1 MDSTGP
7 ETTQKIAST
16 PLPFDASN
24 GFYRWLPLIVLI
36 FAIAYGWLL
45 AALTPQ
51 ALGSVHW
58 LSSLETGLPQD
69 LMALV
74 RQVFIGGILA
84 FALLFNLA
92 VVFMLQRPGLAWLSV
107 FIAGVLH
114 CQLVLEQFGLWF
126 IWPDQP
132 QYNALLHISLPLCLI
147 ALCEFTPHFLPL
159 GRRSRR
165 IIHVISLL
173 AFLHLLA
180 TPVNISGVG
189 EASFLG
195 LALAGGAFILLVVL
209 SQIRQHVLARYYG
222 LAFLA
227 ILVGA
232 VISFLHT
239 TGWAPSTS
247 FAESAFFLGAAA
259 GSVILTTGAASLLSS
274 AGAASANDS
283 LGLPGYDP
291 ALTERQ
297 DQQQRL
303 MLEVENGLARNS
315 MWLEYQPKVRIRDA
329 KVRSV
334 EALIR
339 WHHPEFGYVPP
350 DQWIPQA
357 EQVGV
362 IYPVTLWVIERACSE
377 YPHLTARYG
386 DELAIAVNIS
396 ATDLTHAG
404 FEEKVTNIITRH
416 NIQAKDLILEITET
430 AMMTDPEASRRMIHT
445 LNRKGFRIAM
455 DDFGT
460 GHSSLGTL
468 ASFELDELKIDRS
481 FLKDILDHPTRQ
493 RIFRATLELGEALD
507 LDVVVEGVEDE
518 AVVRWLQQFPDLYGQ
533 GFFWGKPEPACP

>member
-7 ETTQKIAST
+7 ETTQKIASR
-16 PLPFDASN
+16 PLPFDAASA
-24 GFYRWLPLIVLI
+24 FYRWLPLIVLI

-45 AALTPQ
+45 ASLTPQ

-58 LSSLETGLPQD
+58 LASLETGLPQD
-69 LMALV
+69 LVALV

-92 VVFMLQRPGLAWLSV
+92 VVFVLQRPGLAWLSV
-107 FIAGVLH
+107 FMAGVLH

-159 GRRSRR
+159 GRRSRQV
-165 IIHVISLL
+165 IHVISLL

-180 TPVNISGVG
+180 TPMDLPGVG
-189 EASFLG
+189 EVSFLG

-209 SQIRQHVLARYYG
+209 SQVHRHVLARYYG

-227 ILVGA
+227 ILAGA

-239 TGWAPSTS
+239 TGWAPNTS

-259 GSVILTTGAASLLSS
+259 GSVILTTGATSLLSS
-274 AGAASANDS
+274 AGAAPSNDNR
-283 LGLPGYDP
+283 GVPGYEP
-291 ALTERQ
+291 APTERQ
-297 DQQQRL
+297 DQLQRL
-303 MLEVENGLARNS
+303 MLEVENGLASNN
-315 MWLEYQPKVRIRDA
+315 MWLEYQPKVRIRNA

-362 IYPVTLWVIERACSE
+362 IYPVTLWVIEQACSE

-416 NIQAKDLILEITET
+416 NMEAKDLILEITET

-481 FLKDILDHPTRQ
+481 FLKGILNHPTRQ

>member
-7 ETTQKIAST
+7 QTTQKIAST
-16 PLPFDASN
+16 PLPFDVAN
-24 GFYRWLPLIVLI
+24 GFYRWLPLIVLV

-45 AALTPQ
+45 ASLTPQ
-51 ALGSVHW
+51 ALGNVHW
-58 LSSLETGLPQD
+58 LASLETGLPQD
-69 LMALV
+69 LKALV

-92 VVFMLQRPGLAWLSV
+92 VVFMLKQPGLAWLSV
-107 FIAGVLH
+107 FMAGVLH

-147 ALCEFTPHFLPL
+147 AMGEFTPHFLPL

-180 TPVNISGVG
+180 TPVNIPGVG

-209 SQIRQHVLARYYG
+209 SQVRQHVLARYYG

-274 AGAASANDS
+274 AGAAPANDNR
-283 LGLPGYDP
+283 GLSVNAP
-291 ALTERQ
+291 ATTDRQ
-297 DQQQRL
+297 DPQQRL

>member
-7 ETTQKIAST
+7 QTTQEIAST
-16 PLPFDASN
+16 PLPFDSAN
-24 GFYRWLPLIVLI
+24 GFYHWLPLIVLL

-45 AALTPQ
+45 ASQTPQ
-51 ALGSVHW
+51 ALGSVRW
-58 LSSLETGLPQD
+58 LAGLETGLPQD

-92 VVFMLQRPGLAWLSV
+92 VVFMLRRPGLAWLSV
-107 FIAGVLH
+107 FMAGVLH

-159 GRRSRR
+159 GHRSRR

-180 TPVNISGVG
+180 TPMSIPGVG
-189 EASFLG
+189 EASFLA
-195 LALAGGAFILLVVL
+195 LALAGGGFILLVVL
-209 SQIRQHVLARYYG
+209 SLVRQHVHARYYG
-222 LAFLA
+222 LAILA
-227 ILVGA
+227 ILIGT

-239 TGWAPSTS
+239 KGWAPSTS

-274 AGAASANDS
+274 AGGAPANNNR
-283 LGLPGYDP
+283 GLSVYAP
-291 ALTERQ
+291 AITERQ
-297 DQQQRL
+297 NQQQRL
-303 MLEVENGLARNS
+303 MLEVENSLASNS

-339 WHHPEFGYVPP
+339 WHHPEFGYVSP
-350 DQWIPQA
+350 DRWIPQA
-357 EQVGV
+357 EEAGV

-377 YPHLTARYG
+377 YRHLTARYG
-386 DELAIAVNIS
+386 NELAVAVNIS

-404 FEEKVTNIITRH
+404 FEQDITDIITRH
-416 NIQAKDLILEITET
+416 KLEAKDLILEITET
-430 AMMTDPEASRRMIHT
+430 AMMTDPEASRRMIHS
-445 LNRKGFRIAM
+445 LHRKGFRIAM

-481 FLKDILDHPTRQ
+481 FLKGILDHPARQ
-493 RIFRATLELGEALD
+493 RVFRATLELGEALD

-518 AVVRWLQQFPDLYGQ
+518 AVVHWLQQFPDLHGQ
-533 GFFWGKPEPACP
+533 GFFWGRPEPACP

>member
-7 ETTQKIAST
+7 QTTQEIAST
-16 PLPFDASN
+16 PLPFDSAN
-24 GFYRWLPLIVLI
+24 GFYHWLPLIVLL

-45 AALTPQ
+45 ASQTPQ
-51 ALGSVHW
+51 ALGSVRW
-58 LSSLETGLPQD
+58 LAGLETGLPQD

-92 VVFMLQRPGLAWLSV
+92 VVFMLRRPGLAWLSV
-107 FIAGVLH
+107 FMAGVLH

-159 GRRSRR
+159 GHRSRR

-180 TPVNISGVG
+180 TPMSIPGVG
-189 EASFLG
+189 EASFLV
-195 LALAGGAFILLVVL
+195 LALAGGGFILLVVL
-209 SQIRQHVLARYYG
+209 SQVRQHVHARYYG
-222 LAFLA
+222 LAILA
-227 ILVGA
+227 ILVGT

-239 TGWAPSTS
+239 KGWAPSTS

-274 AGAASANDS
+274 AGGAPANNNR
-283 LGLPGYDP
+283 GLSVYAP
-291 ALTERQ
+291 AITERQ
-297 DQQQRL
+297 SQQQRL
-303 MLEVENGLARNS
+303 MLEVENSLASNS

-339 WHHPEFGYVPP
+339 WHHPEFGYVSP
-350 DQWIPQA
+350 DRWIPQA
-357 EQVGV
+357 EEAGV

-377 YPHLTARYG
+377 YRHLTARYG
-386 DELAIAVNIS
+386 NELAVAVNIS

-404 FEEKVTNIITRH
+404 FEQDITDIITRH
-416 NIQAKDLILEITET
+416 KLEAKDLILEITET
-430 AMMTDPEASRRMIHT
+430 AMMTDPEASRRMIHS
-445 LNRKGFRIAM
+445 LHRKGFRIAM

-481 FLKDILDHPTRQ
+481 FLKGILDHPARQ
-493 RIFRATLELGEALD
+493 RVFRATLELGEALD

-518 AVVRWLQQFPDLYGQ
+518 AVVHWLQQFPDLHGQ
-533 GFFWGKPEPACP
+533 GFFWGRPEPACP

>member
-7 ETTQKIAST
+7 QTTQEIAST
-16 PLPFDASN
+16 PLPFDSAN
-24 GFYRWLPLIVLI
+24 GFYHWLPLIVLL

-45 AALTPQ
+45 ASQTPQ
-51 ALGSVHW
+51 ALGSVRW
-58 LSSLETGLPQD
+58 LAGLETGLPQD

-92 VVFMLQRPGLAWLSV
+92 VVFMLRRPGLAWLSV
-107 FIAGVLH
+107 FMAGVLH

-159 GRRSRR
+159 GHRSRR

-180 TPVNISGVG
+180 TPMSIPGVG
-189 EASFLG
+189 EASFLV
-195 LALAGGAFILLVVL
+195 LALAGGGFILLVVL
-209 SQIRQHVLARYYG
+209 SQVRQHVHARYYG
-222 LAFLA
+222 LAILT
-227 ILVGA
+227 ILVGT

-239 TGWAPSTS
+239 KGWAPSTR

-274 AGAASANDS
+274 AGGAPANNNR
-283 LGLPGYDP
+283 GLSVYAP
-291 ALTERQ
+291 AITERQ
-297 DQQQRL
+297 SQQQRL
-303 MLEVENGLARNS
+303 MLEVENSLASNS

-339 WHHPEFGYVPP
+339 WHHPEFGYVSP
-350 DQWIPQA
+350 DRWIPQA
-357 EQVGV
+357 EEAGV

-377 YPHLTARYG
+377 YRHLTARYG
-386 DELAIAVNIS
+386 NELAVAVNIS

-404 FEEKVTNIITRH
+404 FEQDITDIITRH
-416 NIQAKDLILEITET
+416 KLEAKDLILEITET
-430 AMMTDPEASRRMIHT
+430 AMMTDPEASRRMIHS
-445 LNRKGFRIAM
+445 LHRKGFRIAM

-481 FLKDILDHPTRQ
+481 FLKGILDHPARQ
-493 RIFRATLELGEALD
+493 RVFRATLELGEALD

-518 AVVRWLQQFPDLYGQ
+518 AVVHWLQQFPDLHGQ
-533 GFFWGKPEPACP
+533 GFFWGRPEPACP